1 MPEVSPAARA
11 SRRDSQSEP
20 QPIKL
25 ASSMLWRVPVRFDHV
40 PRPTGSSCLASLRS
54 PISRRQAQR
63 REAALNGPSLIEGA
77 EILSRVC
84 AAIDD
89 QNIADASSI
98 LTNEYPF
105 EPLANVGRLYSALQ
119 CMLVFAR
126 DGFIDRYSGR
136 RLVFPG
142 TLRLLSRILPL
153 EFLFHNNWKTD
164 ACHFAFYELFPTI
177 DHLVPVSRG
186 GADNESNWVSTS
198 MIRNAAKSNFTV
210 EELGWQTA
218 PPGSLREWL
227 A

>member
-1 MPEVSPAARA
+1 
-11 SRRDSQSEP
+11 
-20 QPIKL
+20 
-25 ASSMLWRVPVRFDHV
+25 
-40 PRPTGSSCLASLRS
+40 
-54 PISRRQAQR
+54 
-63 REAALNGPSLIEGA
+63 
-77 EILSRVC
+77 
-84 AAIDD
+84 
-89 QNIADASSI
+89 
-98 LTNEYPF
+98 
-105 EPLANVGRLYSALQ
+105 
-119 CMLVFAR
+119 MLVFAR

-142 TLRLLSRILPL
+142 TLRLPSRILPL